1 MGNNLARQLIADHL
15 VEGEMRPGEEIALK
29 IDQFLLH
36 DGTGPLC
43 ALQLEAMGV
52 EQISGDTAVAYCDH
66 LLVEAD
72 SKNADDHI
80 LLQSATRR
88 FGMWF
93 SRPVTAP
100 AIPSISSV
108 SAFPGKHCSAPSRI
122 RRVRAGSAC
131 SRSAPADLRSQWR

>member
-15 VEGEMRPGEEIALK
+15 VAGEIRPGEEISLK

-36 DGTGPLC
+36 DGRTGPLC

-52 EQISGDTAVAYCDH
+52 GQIRGDTAVAYCDH

-80 LLQSATRR
+80 LLQSAARR

-93 SRPVTAP
+93 SC
-100 AIPSISSV
+100 
-108 SAFPGKHCSAPSRI
+108 PGKA
-122 RRVRAGSAC
+122 
-131 SRSAPADLRSQWR
+131 